1 MASPPPPTPDRKAAA
16 AASREIPASAASR
29 DTKKPTD
36 SVPIATGT
44 FAALPARFGRYQ
56 VEKLLGRGMMG
67 AVYLARDTQ
76 LDRLVALKIPR
87 VSASGSAKLLKR
99 LEVEAKAAAKLHH
112 PNICSVYDYGV
123 LDDVHFIALQ
133 YVEGQDLKSWLKR
146 RGRPLAPAA
155 AIRLMTKLAGAVGEA
170 HRQEIIHRD
179 LKPENIMLKPDGEP
193 VIMDFGLARRASGA
207 TDAGLTQGMIVGTA
221 LYMSPEQAN
230 GRAEGIDHR
239 SDIYALGVMLY
250 ELLTGAWP
258 FSGTAFEVMGQKTVQ
273 EPPTPLDVDANLPPR
288 LAAVCHKMIAR
299 KKENRYAT
307 CAEVVA
313 ALEAIDLNAPDSS
326 TTPPAEDVL
335 FDALPQEPGPMPFR
349 RKSKKPVVN
358 IPAVMAS
365 LKARWSKLPPGIRWA
380 SLGGAGF
387 LSVALGVLLFFQTP
401 YGVLQ
406 IEIEDPAL
414 AVKFDGKSIT
424 VDNDGKPIRV
434 TPTAEH
440 TLEVLRDGATVG
452 TATRQVTLKR
462 NEKLVLKISLIDG
475 EIAINGQP
483 AASRPST
490 SPDFFNG
497 HDLTGWQGLPGH
509 WSVENG
515 EIVGRCAAGQSAY
528 TFLVSDKDYKDFDLT
543 FEARRRGGDS
553 SIGVQFRS
561 WIADRGQFKVYGPQC
576 DIATPNGVFPIGSLV
591 TEPTAKPL
599 AEKAKPD
606 AVATCRRNEFNRIR
620 IRCIGKHATVW
631 VNDVISVDGEFP
643 LPDEGRIAWP
653 IDGGAADHEIVLRNI
668 EFTDLSAAPSTADSG
683 EGFVSLFNGKD
694 FSGWGLNGRSDA
706 FAIDADR
713 QTLVMKPSSPVSRLQ
728 TDRDYENFH
737 LRFEFRIDSH
747 GARSGVNIRMP
758 SRAEGIL
765 PALKIQVSDDS
776 TPYSLSTGGVY
787 YSESGWIKRSRDDLR
802 NDFGAWNRMEIVA
815 DGSRLQVSVN
825 GKTCIDTDLQQL
837 AGQNAIPTVSRTA
850 GRIAFNADLGEV
862 WFRKIEIRETTKKE
876 SAAATT
882 QPAASTKSA
891 ADSDAEEIARLKQCL
906 LDYRWNYVDSLYPPG
921 GPLRFYP
928 NGKFDD
934 RWRWNYWVV
943 APRTMHVQFWESRY
957 DPKKAVVFR
966 FNEDLTKFT
975 ATFNKHRVTGT
986 RLNRVR

>member
-1 MASPPPPTPDRKAAA
+1 MARPSQPTPDRQAAA
-16 AASREIPASAASR
+16 AASRETPASAASR
-29 DTKKPTD
+29 ETKKPTD

-87 VSASGSAKLLKR
+87 VSAAGSAKLLKR

-258 FSGTAFEVMGQKTVQ
+258 FTGTAFEVMGQKTVQ

-288 LAAVCHKMIAR
+288 LAAVCHKMLAR
-299 KKENRYAT
+299 KKEDRYAT
-307 CAEVVA
+307 CADVVA
-313 ALEAIDLNAPDSS
+313 ALEAINLNAPSPS
-326 TTPPAEDVL
+326 TKSPVEEIPFDV
-335 FDALPQEPGPMPFR
+335 LPQEPGPMPFR
-349 RKSKKPVVN
+349 RKSTKPALN
-358 IPAVMAS
+358 IPALLATLTACWSS
-365 LKARWSKLPPGIRWA
+365 LPQVARWTTLA
-380 SLGGAGF
+380 GAGAI
-387 LSVALGVLLFFQTP
+387 SVALAVLLFFQTP

-406 IEIEDPAL
+406 IEIEDPTL
-414 AVKFDGKSIT
+414 AVKFDDQTIT
-424 VDNDGKPIRV
+424 FDNDGQPINV
-434 TPTAEH
+434 TATAEH
-440 TLEVLRDGATVG
+440 TLEVQRDGATIAA
-452 TATRQVTLKR
+452 ATRQLTLKR
-462 NEKLVLKISLIDG
+462 GEKRLMKVSLIDG
-475 EIAINGQP
+475 QVAIDGAP
-483 AASRPST
+483 VKTPRSDS
-490 SPDFFNG
+490 SDFFNG
-497 HDLTGWQGLPGH
+497 RDLSGWQGLPGH

-515 EIVGRCAAGQSAY
+515 AIVGRCAAGQSAY
-528 TFLVSDKDYKDFDLT
+528 TFLVSDKSYKDFDLK

-561 WIADRGQFKVYGPQC
+561 WVTDPIQFKMSGPQC
-576 DIATPNGVFPIGSLV
+576 DVATPNGTFPIGSLV
-591 TEPTAKPL
+591 TEPTAQPL
-599 AEKAKPD
+599 AEKARPE
-606 AVATCRRNEFNRIR
+606 AVATCQRNEFNRIR
-620 IRCIGKHATVW
+620 IRCVGSHATVW

-653 IDGGAADHEIVLRNI
+653 IDGGAADHEIVIRNV
-668 EFTDLSAAPSTADSG
+668 EFTDLSEAPSAVANAD
-683 EGFVSLFNGKD
+683 GFVPLFNGKD
-694 FSGWGLNGRSDA
+694 FAGWDLIGRFDA

-728 TDRDYENFH
+728 TDRDFENFH

-758 SRAEGIL
+758 SRSEGIL

-776 TPYSLSTGGVY
+776 TPYSLATGGVY
-787 YSESGWIKRSRDDLR
+787 YSQTGWINRSREDLQ
-802 NDFGAWNRMEIVA
+802 NDFGIWNRMEIIA

-825 GKTCIDTDLQQL
+825 GKTCIDTDLQQF
-837 AGQNAIPTVSRTA
+837 AGQAISAASRTT
-850 GRIAFNADLGEV
+850 GRISLNADLGEV
-862 WFRKIEIRETTKKE
+862 WFRNIEIREITDTKT
-876 SAAATT
+876 AAAST

-891 ADSDAEEIARLKQCL
+891 AERDAEEIARLKQCL
-906 LDYRWNYVDSLYPPG
+906 LDYRWNYVDSLHPPG

-934 RWRWNYWVV
+934 RWKWNYWVV

-975 ATFNKHRVTGT
+975 ATFDKHRVTGT